1 MKDAILKLKED
12 GKTYNEIKKILG
24 CAISTISYHCNK
36 NGKGTDKKLSDELIL
51 KIKDYY
57 LTHTLIETS
66 EVFDVSIAS
75 VKKYC
80 DNKRIILTTNE
91 RKKNRVNSVTKRRRN
106 LKIIAVKYKGGCCK
120 KCGYDK
126 CIGALEF
133 HHLDPTQKDFGIS
146 QKGTTRSWEKIKIEL
161 DKCIMVCSNC
171 HREIHEDLNKNT
183 ESLP

>member
-1 MKDAILKLKED
+1 MKDEILKLKEE
-12 GKTYNEIKKILG
+12 GKTYNEIKEILG

-66 EVFDVSIAS
+66 KTFSVSTAS
-75 VKKYC
+75 IKKYC
-80 DNKRIILTTNE
+80 DNKRVLLTTDE
-91 RKKNRVNSVTKRRRN
+91 RKKNRVSSVTKRRRN
-106 LKIIAVKYKGGCCK
+106 VKKLAVEYKGGKCC

-133 HHLDPTQKDFGIS
+133 HHLDPKEKDFHLG
-146 QKGTTRSWEKIKIEL
+146 KGGVTRSWKIIKLEL
-161 DKCIMVCSNC
+161 DKCILVCSNC
-171 HREIHEDLNKNT
+171 HREIHEELRK
-183 ESLP
+183 